1 MDATTSPRLT
11 APMEDQMSAAVA
23 WDVAPAPVRVPVRP
37 ARPRLVSVPT
47 GAEVPAV
54 PATPLRLTRA
64 ARLALTLTVVIAAVA
79 LAIAVFSGGASA
91 TVIDHSTT
99 VQSGQTL
106 SEIAVQQLPQLPMA
120 EAVVQIQVAND
131 LTGSNIHAGQTLLIP
146 AVG

>member
-1 MDATTSPRLT
+1 
-11 APMEDQMSAAVA
+11 MSAAVA

-47 GAEVPAV
+47 GPEVAAV

-64 ARLALTLTVVIAAVA
+64 ARLALTLTVVISAVA
-79 LAIAVFSGGASA
+79 LAIALFSGGASA

-120 EAVVQIQVAND
+120 EAVVQLQVAND
-131 LTGSNIHAGQTLLIP
+131 LTGSNVHAGQTLLIP
-146 AVG
+146 VVG

>member
-1 MDATTSPRLT
+1 
-11 APMEDQMSAAVA
+11 MSAAVA

-64 ARLALTLTVVIAAVA
+64 ARLALTLTGVIAAVA

-131 LTGSNIHAGQTLLIP
+131 LTDSNVHAGQTLLIP

>member
-1 MDATTSPRLT
+1 
-11 APMEDQMSAAVA
+11 MEDLMSAAVA

-131 LTGSNIHAGQTLLIP
+131 LTGSNVHAGQTLLIP
-146 AVG
+146 KIG